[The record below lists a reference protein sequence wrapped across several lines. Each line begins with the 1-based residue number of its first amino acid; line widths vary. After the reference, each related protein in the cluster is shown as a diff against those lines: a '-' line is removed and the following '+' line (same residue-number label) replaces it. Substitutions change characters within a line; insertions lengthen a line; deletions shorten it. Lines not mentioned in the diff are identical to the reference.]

1 MSAKNNVNPDHYKV
15 AGRDRP
21 NERIA
26 PEVEKQKLALEAQEA
41 EEEKAL
47 RRTEATADTAA
58 TDAADTDSKPVQR
71 SR

>member
-1 MSAKNNVNPDHYKV
+1 MSAKNNVNPGHYKV

-21 NERIA
+21 NERFE

-41 EEEKAL
+41 EEEKV
-47 RRTEATADTAA
+47 RRRKEAAADTAA
-58 TDAADTDSKPVQR
+58 ADAAATDSKPAQR